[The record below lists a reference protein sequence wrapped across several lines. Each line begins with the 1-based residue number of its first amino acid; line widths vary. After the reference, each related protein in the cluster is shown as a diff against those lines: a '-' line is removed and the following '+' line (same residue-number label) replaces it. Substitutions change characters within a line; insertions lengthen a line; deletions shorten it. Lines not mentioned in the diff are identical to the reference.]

1 MKTKKQIALEQ
12 IQIQSDMQSAGF
24 NIVTCGSCGSILLHL
39 IRGINE
45 SNLIDCFCGQTMSLS
60 DCPDYWYEGLELSKE
75 FEEDYIKYKKINYKI
90 RTLIVEDKYR
100 EPRQIKLASISL
112 YEAMRKEVP
121 FFQDNSIEEMIDNS
135 IYFYIEDEAI
145 NWSAEAICAKCL
157 DEELFL
163 IEEV

>member
-12 IQIQSDMQSAGF
+12 IQIQSDMQAAGF

-90 RTLIVEDKYR
+90 RTLLVEDSSKEQR
-100 EPRQIKLASISL
+100 EIKLAPISL
-112 YEAMRKEVP
+112 YEAMGGEGP
-121 FFQDNSIEEMIDNS
+121 FPDDSIEETIDDS

-145 NWSAEAICAKCL
+145 NWSAEVICTKCL
-157 DEELFL
+157 DEEWFL